1 MKDIYMMTYDHIG
14 FDGEIYKEA
23 VYCDKEYWDK
33 YKAIDDAPEQELIDA
48 FEELGLEE
56 VTTGTL
62 QWCND
67 ILIGELT
74 NKMKQKGYNLI
85 VDDDDFI
92 EDCCTTF
99 NWDPV
104 YPEGE

>member
-1 MKDIYMMTYDHIG
+1 MKNIYMMTYDHIG

-33 YKAIDDAPEQELIDA
+33 HKAIDDAPEQELIDA

-56 VTTGTL
+56 ITTGTL

-67 ILIGELT
+67 ISIGVLT

-92 EDCCTTF
+92 EDCCTNF
-99 NWDPV
+99 KWDPV